1 MLVDQG
7 NVMGRA
13 IWFFIYAHEADIHII
28 RCHAILHVE
37 LYLNMAK
44 CRDRTLVT
52 IVAERC
58 CILLWRGEVL
68 LTLLYIRCESSKLYS
83 G

>member
-44 CRDRTLVT
+44 CRNRTLVT
-52 IVAERC
+52 
-58 CILLWRGEVL
+58 VL
-68 LTLLYIRCESSKLYS
+68 LQNVAAFCS
-83 G
+83 GEGKFC